1 MFDKILIAN
10 RGEIAVRVI
19 KTARRLGIRTVAVFS
34 EADARSPHVGLADE
48 AVCIGPAPAAESY
61 LRGEKIVAVARQTRA
76 RAIHPGYGFLS
87 ENGAFAQ
94 ACAEADI
101 AFIGPPIDAI
111 RVMGSKSESKRLM
124 SAAGVPLVPGY
135 HGASQ
140 DLTTLQREAD
150 AIGYPVLVK
159 ASAGGGGKGMRI
171 VHRAQDFT
179 ATVAGAKRESKSA
192 FADDAVL
199 LEKYLLRPRHVEVQ
213 VFADTHGHCVYLFD
227 RDCSI
232 QRRHQKVIEEAP
244 APSLPDDVRA
254 RMGEAAVAA
263 ARAVNYVG
271 AGTVEFLY
279 EDGSFYFIEMNTRLQ
294 VEHPITEMI
303 TGLDLVEWQL
313 RVAAGEALP
322 KTQKELTHRGHAF
335 EARIYA
341 EDPERDF
348 LPAIGRV
355 QHLRAPAESAHVR
368 IDSGVRAGDQISV
381 YYDPMIAKLIT
392 WDVDRASALRRL
404 RRALTEYEI
413 AGLPT
418 NVAFLGS
425 IVAHPAFAEARIDTG
440 FIGRHRTELAM
451 SPQPVPQEA
460 LAIAAL
466 ATLLTRQTQNAAERQ
481 DPWNA
486 LNGWRPN
493 AEHQHTLRFQEDGN
507 LREVILHFRAD
518 GHAVAIGDRTIDV
531 SDATLTDGVLT
542 ALLDERR
549 TRARVIFDGTALTIL
564 SNGNTWRLTADDPL
578 ARAARQD
585 GGAGHLFA
593 PMPGV
598 VVAVQVNTG
607 DMIERGQAVM
617 VLEAMKMELTIKAP
631 AAGRVEAVH
640 FASGQQVKEG
650 DELLTIVSE
659 DKGH

>member
-1 MFDKILIAN
+1 MFDTILIAN

-34 EADARSPHVGLADE
+34 EADARSLHVELADE
-48 AVCIGPAPAAESY
+48 AVCIGPAAAAESY
-61 LRGEKIVAVARQTRA
+61 LRGDKIIAVAKQTHA

-87 ENGAFAQ
+87 ENAAFAQ
-94 ACAEADI
+94 ACADAGI
-101 AFIGPPIDAI
+101 VFIGPPIEAI
-111 RVMGSKSESKRLM
+111 RVMGSKSASKRLM
-124 SAAGVPLVPGY
+124 SAASVPLVPGY
-135 HGASQ
+135 HGATQ
-140 DLTTLQREAD
+140 DLARLQKEAD

-171 VHRAQDFT
+171 VHRAQDFA

-213 VFADTHGHCVYLFD
+213 VFADTQGHCVYLFD

-244 APSLPDDVRA
+244 APSLPEDVRA

-279 EDGSFYFIEMNTRLQ
+279 EDGAFYFIEMNTRLQ

-313 RVAAGEALP
+313 RAAAGEALP
-322 KTQKELTHRGHAF
+322 QTQTELTHRGHAF

-348 LPAIGRV
+348 LPTVGRV
-355 QHLRAPAESAHVR
+355 QHLHAPAEDAHVR
-368 IDSGVRAGDQISV
+368 IDSGVRSGDEISV
-381 YYDPMIAKLIT
+381 YYDPMIAKVVT
-392 WDVDRASALRRL
+392 WDVDRAAALRRL
-404 RRALTEYEI
+404 RRALTEYQI

-418 NVAFLGS
+418 NVAFLSS
-425 IVAHPAFAEARIDTG
+425 IAAHPAFAAAQIDTG
-440 FIGRHRTELAM
+440 FIERHRAELAM
-451 SPQPVPQEA
+451 SPQPLPHAA
-460 LAIAAL
+460 LAIASL
-466 ATLLTRQTQNAAERQ
+466 ATLLAQRAPDANRE
-481 DPWNA
+481 DPWHA
-486 LNGWRPN
+486 LHGWRAN
-493 AEHQHTLRFQEDGN
+493 AEHQHTLRFQDDGN
-507 LREVILHFRAD
+507 VREAILHFRGDA
-518 GHAVAIGDRTIDV
+518 HAVEIGDRMIDV
-531 SDATLTDGVLT
+531 SDATFADGLLT
-542 ALLDERR
+542 ALIDGRR
-549 TRARVIFDGTALTIL
+549 TRARIVFDGTALTIF
-564 SNGNTWRLTADDPL
+564 SDSNTWRLTADDPL
-578 ARAARQD
+578 ARAARAD
-585 GGAGHLFA
+585 SGSGHLFA
-593 PMPGV
+593 PMPGI
-598 VVAVQVNTG
+598 VVAVHVNT
-607 DMIERGQAVM
+607 DDIVERGQAVM

-640 FASGQQVKEG
+640 FAPGQQVKEG
-650 DELLTIVSE
+650 DELLTIASAP
-659 DKGH
+659 KPG